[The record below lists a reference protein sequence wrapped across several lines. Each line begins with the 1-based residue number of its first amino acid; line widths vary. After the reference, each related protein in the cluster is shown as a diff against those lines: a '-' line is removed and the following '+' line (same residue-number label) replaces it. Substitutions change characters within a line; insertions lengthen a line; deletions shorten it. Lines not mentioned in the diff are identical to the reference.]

1 LPTATLVL
9 YVVVS
14 SEVVGLA
21 PGNLGICD
29 VNFPEVSDGL
39 RCWVCSGETRPY
51 NTNPN
56 ERQTSPP
63 RKGFSPSIQRKIFF
77 FRLKSGLPDGMFVF
91 KKLKLGYILEG
102 IGMENVGMFY
112 GNLVCFAYGNL
123 VCYGNPNVQDFNCVL
138 HFKICAIPTLKNS
151 MRNS

>member
-1 LPTATLVL
+1 VRRGPTTPTPTNGRPAHPEKVLVL
-9 YVVVS
+9 PF
-14 SEVVGLA
+14 SEK
-21 PGNLGICD
+21 
-29 VNFPEVSDGL
+29 F
-39 RCWVCSGETRPY
+39 
-51 NTNPN
+51 
-56 ERQTSPP
+56 
-63 RKGFSPSIQRKIFF
+63 FF